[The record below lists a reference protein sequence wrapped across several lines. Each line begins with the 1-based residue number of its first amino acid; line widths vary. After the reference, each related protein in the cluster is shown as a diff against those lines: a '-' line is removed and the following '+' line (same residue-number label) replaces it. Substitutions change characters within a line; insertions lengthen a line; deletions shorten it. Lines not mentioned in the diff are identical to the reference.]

1 MMTKLISI
9 ELYKIF
15 SKPRTYIGFGAI
27 IIIVLALEFGILLE
41 GDTIMGIIIQNIKER
56 FEFQGKIINQYMI
69 SYVILNTLW
78 VDVPILVAL
87 VAGDLLAGE
96 ANAGTFRLILTRPIS
111 RTRLVFAKFIA
122 GWLYAVMLVALM
134 AILSVGIGQVLF
146 GSGDLLVVTNKVN
159 IFSAND
165 VLWRFAGAYAYGILS
180 MTTVAA
186 LAFMLSSM
194 ADNSIG
200 PIIGTIATIMG
211 ITIISTVGATLL
223 GPVNRFMFTSY
234 LPSWQLFFQSDN
246 GLATLP
252 HAIMIQSIYIVLFLS
267 ITLWHFRKKDIL
279 S

>member
-27 IIIVLALEFGILLE
+27 IIIVLALEFGLLLE

-56 FEFQGKIINQYMI
+56 FEFQGTVINQYMV

-87 VAGDLLAGE
+87 VTGDLLAGE

-111 RTRLVFAKFIA
+111 RTRLVLAKFIA
-122 GWLYAVMLVALM
+122 GWIYAFLLVALL
-134 AILSVGIGQVLF
+134 AILSIGIGQILF
-146 GSGDLLVVTNKVN
+146 GSGDLMVVTNKVN
-159 IFSAND
+159 VFSAGD
-165 VLWRFAGAYAYGILS
+165 LLWRFAGAYGYGILS

-200 PIIGTIATIMG
+200 PIIGTVAGIMG

-223 GPVNRFMFTSY
+223 GPVNRFIFTSY
-234 LPSWQLFFQSDN
+234 LPSWQLFFQSDS
-246 GLATLP
+246 GLSTLP
-252 HAIMIQSIYIVLFLS
+252 HAIMIQIIYIVIFLG
-267 ITLWHFRKKDIL
+267 ITLWYFRKKDIL